1 MYKKNESSCLHLRG
15 DFLMHISV
23 RIVARNDD
31 EKIIIRFKC
40 SDAVGKYNDIEKSPN
55 VPGHN
60 EEIIFMLINHF

>member
-40 SDAVGKYNDIEKSPN
+40 SDAVGKYNDMKNLS
-55 VPGHN
+55 
-60 EEIIFMLINHF
+60 